1 MEIAILVVT
10 ALVVSGII
18 LGNRYLQTKRRL
30 QKQHKVVERSVADQ
44 VAKNVVLPVDSF
56 AFAKGASQ
64 TSKTANRK
72 TNPPE
77 IIYAASETLAPVPT
91 WMKSL
96 PKAIKRALQ
105 EEHRSTALIY
115 ALLLDPHNMKVRA
128 QQIAYLKQIENA
140 LISDHI
146 GSLFM
151 TIAIRIEDRWRLP
164 IMGQAFMRLHNAPIP
179 AREHLL
185 KCASSTL
192 EAVTAASWQV
202 PLAYLILEHH
212 LKTPLDQATLVDN
225 GSLEEFWAES
235 LIVLGTIARA
245 GHHKPEAIKHAFQA
259 GILRLPR
266 NGGQNPQLPPECDWQ
281 VLQECLEQLGQAKLS
296 DRQTLVA
303 ACAEVVATNKQVSN
317 IEVDLLSTISIVLNC
332 PLPAVLNGTP
342 VKRVSEKTELTVS
355 L

>member
-1 MEIAILVVT
+1 MEIAILVVA
-10 ALVVSGII
+10 ALVVSGSIFF
-18 LGNRYLQTKRRL
+18 GNRYLQNKKRL
-30 QKQHKVVERSVADQ
+30 QKQTKVAERSVA
-44 VAKNVVLPVDSF
+44 ANVEQPVYR
-56 AFAKGASQ
+56 Q
-64 TSKTANRK
+64 TNKTANRK
-72 TNPPE
+72 ANPPE
-77 IIYAASETLAPVPT
+77 IIHAAPEIPAPVPT

-105 EEHRSTALIY
+105 EEHRSIALIY

-128 QQIAYLKQIENA
+128 QQIAYLKQIENP

-146 GSLFM
+146 GDLFT
-151 TIAIRIEDRWRLP
+151 TIAVRIEDRWRIP

-185 KCASSTL
+185 KCASCTL

-212 LKTPLDQATLVDN
+212 LQTPLDQATLVDN
-225 GSLEEFWAES
+225 GALEDFWSES
-235 LIVLGTIARA
+235 LIVLGTVARA

-259 GILRLPR
+259 GVLRLPR
-266 NGGQNPQLPPECDWQ
+266 HGGQDPVLPRECDWQ

-296 DRQTLVA
+296 DRKTLVA

-317 IEVDLLSTISIVLNC
+317 IEVDLLSTISIVLDC

-342 VKRVSEKTELTVS
+342 VKRVSEKTELAIAP
-355 L
+355 

>member
-1 MEIAILVVT
+1 MEIAILVVA
-10 ALVVSGII
+10 ALVVSGVIFF
-18 LGNRYLQTKRRL
+18 GNHYLQTKRRL
-30 QKQHKVVERSVADQ
+30 QKQNKVVERTVAANVAAKVDQ
-44 VAKNVVLPVDSF
+44 PTN
-56 AFAKGASQ
+56 
-64 TSKTANRK
+64 KTVNRK
-72 TNPPE
+72 ANPPE
-77 IIYAASETLAPVPT
+77 IIHVAPEIPTPVPT
-91 WMKSL
+91 WMKKL

-105 EEHRSTALIY
+105 EEHRSIALIY

-128 QQIAYLKQIENA
+128 QQIAYLKQIENP

-146 GSLFM
+146 GDLFT
-151 TIAIRIEDRWRLP
+151 TIAVRIEDRWRLP

-185 KCASSTL
+185 KCAFCTL

-212 LKTPLDQATLVDN
+212 LQTPLDQATLVDN
-225 GSLEEFWAES
+225 EALEDFWSES

-259 GILRLPR
+259 GVLRLPR
-266 NGGQNPQLPPECDWQ
+266 NGGQDPVLPRECDWQ

-296 DRQTLVA
+296 DRKTLVA

-317 IEVDLLSTISIVLNC
+317 IEVDLLSTISIVLDC

-342 VKRVSEKTELTVS
+342 VKRVSEKTELAIAP
-355 L
+355 

>member
-1 MEIAILVVT
+1 MEIAILVVA
-10 ALVVSGII
+10 ALVVSGVIFF
-18 LGNRYLQTKRRL
+18 GNRYLQIKKRL
-30 QKQHKVVERSVADQ
+30 QKQTKVAERTVAANVEQ
-44 VAKNVVLPVDSF
+44 PVDSF
-56 AFAKGASQ
+56 ACAKGDRP
-64 TSKTANRK
+64 TNKTVDRK
-72 TNPPE
+72 ANPPE
-77 IIYAASETLAPVPT
+77 IIHAAPEIPTPVPT

-105 EEHRSTALIY
+105 EEHRSIALIY

-128 QQIAYLKQIENA
+128 QQIAYLKQIENS

-146 GSLFM
+146 GDLFT
-151 TIAIRIEDRWRLP
+151 TIAVRIEDRWRLP

-185 KCASSTL
+185 KCASCTL

-212 LKTPLDQATLVDN
+212 LQTPLDQATLVDN
-225 GSLEEFWAES
+225 GALEDFWSES
-235 LIVLGTIARA
+235 LIVLGTLARA

-266 NGGQNPQLPPECDWQ
+266 NGGQDPVLPRECDWQ

-296 DRQTLVA
+296 DRKTLVA

-317 IEVDLLSTISIVLNC
+317 IEVDLLSTISIVLDC

-342 VKRVSEKTELTVS
+342 VKRVSEKTELAIAP
-355 L
+355 

>member
-1 MEIAILVVT
+1 MEIAILVVA
-10 ALVVSGII
+10 ALVVSGVIFF
-18 LGNRYLQTKRRL
+18 GNRYLQNKKRL
-30 QKQHKVVERSVADQ
+30 QKQTKVAERSVA
-44 VAKNVVLPVDSF
+44 ANVEQPVYR
-56 AFAKGASQ
+56 Q
-64 TSKTANRK
+64 TNKTANSK

-77 IIYAASETLAPVPT
+77 IIPAAPEIPAPVPT

-105 EEHRSTALIY
+105 EEHRSIALIY

-128 QQIAYLKQIENA
+128 QQIAYLKQIENS

-146 GSLFM
+146 GDLFT
-151 TIAIRIEDRWRLP
+151 TIAVRIEDRWRLP

-185 KCASSTL
+185 KCASCTL

-212 LKTPLDQATLVDN
+212 LQTPLDQATLVDN
-225 GSLEEFWAES
+225 GALEDFWSES
-235 LIVLGTIARA
+235 LIVLGTVARA

-259 GILRLPR
+259 GVLRLPR
-266 NGGQNPQLPPECDWQ
+266 SGQDPVLPRECDWQ

-296 DRQTLVA
+296 DRKTLVA

-317 IEVDLLSTISIVLNC
+317 IEVDLLSTISIVLDC

-342 VKRVSEKTELTVS
+342 VKRVSEKTELAIAP
-355 L
+355 

>member
-1 MEIAILVVT
+1 MEIAILVVA
-10 ALVVSGII
+10 ALVVSGSIFFC
-18 LGNRYLQTKRRL
+18 NRYLQNKKRL
-30 QKQHKVVERSVADQ
+30 QKQTKVVERSVA
-44 VAKNVVLPVDSF
+44 ANVEQPVYR
-56 AFAKGASQ
+56 Q
-64 TSKTANRK
+64 TNKTANSK
-72 TNPPE
+72 ANPPE
-77 IIYAASETLAPVPT
+77 IIPAAPEIPAPVPT

-105 EEHRSTALIY
+105 EEHQSIALIY

-128 QQIAYLKQIENA
+128 QQIAYLKQIENS

-146 GSLFM
+146 GDLFT
-151 TIAIRIEDRWRLP
+151 TIAVRIEDRWRLP

-185 KCASSTL
+185 KCASCTL

-212 LKTPLDQATLVDN
+212 LQMPLDQATLVDN
-225 GSLEEFWAES
+225 GELEDFWSES
-235 LIVLGTIARA
+235 LIVLGTVARA

-259 GILRLPR
+259 GVLRLPR
-266 NGGQNPQLPPECDWQ
+266 SGQDPVLPRECDWQ
-281 VLQECLEQLGQAKLS
+281 VLQECLEQLGQAKLT
-296 DRQTLVA
+296 DRKTLVA

-317 IEVDLLSTISIVLNC
+317 IEVDLLSTISIVLDC

-342 VKRVSEKTELTVS
+342 VKRVSEKTELAVAP
-355 L
+355 

>member
-1 MEIAILVVT
+1 MEIAILFVV
-10 ALVVSGII
+10 ALVVLSVVF
-18 LGNRYLQTKRRL
+18 GNRYLRTKRRL
-30 QKQHKVVERSVADQ
+30 QKQNKVLDRRTA
-44 VAKNVVLPVDSF
+44 ANVDRP
-56 AFAKGASQ
+56 ASE
-64 TSKTANRK
+64 TVNRK
-72 TNPPE
+72 TGLPENIIAAPENPARGPN
-77 IIYAASETLAPVPT
+77 

-128 QQIAYLKQIENA
+128 QQIAYLKQIENS

-146 GSLFM
+146 GDLFN
-151 TIAIRIEDRWRLP
+151 TIAVRIEDRWRLP
-164 IMGQAFMRLHNAPIP
+164 IMGQAFMQLHNAPMA

-192 EAVTAASWQV
+192 DAVTVASWQV

-212 LKTPLDQATLVDN
+212 LKSSLDQDTVIDN
-225 GSLEEFWAES
+225 GALEDFWSES
-235 LIVLGTIARA
+235 LVVLGTVARA

-259 GILRLPR
+259 GVLRLPR
-266 NGGQNPQLPPECDWQ
+266 HCSQNDGQDPGLPKECDWQ

-296 DRQTLVA
+296 DRKALVA
-303 ACAEVVATNKQVSN
+303 ACAEVVATNKQVSH
-317 IEVDLLSTISIVLNC
+317 IEVDLLSTISIVLDC

-342 VKRVSEKTELTVS
+342 VKRVSEKTELA
-355 L
+355 LAP